1 MDLHDLAEH
10 ATVSSADA
18 TRLGIDAYG
27 LRTRVATGHLR
38 RLIRGW
44 YAVCPPDGARAPWL
58 GDDVFETERRQ
69 HRLLTVA
76 LLRSFEGR
84 VVASHQSALVLHGV
98 PLWKADLR
106 TAHLSRTSGDH
117 TRHRT
122 GAVLHPQAPLAPVRT
137 ADGLATVDVG
147 VACVQ
152 VGLYPPQ
159 DVARRHPFESLVAA
173 DGALRAGLITP
184 EGLDAAVALCAH
196 HPGIQQ
202 VRALLQF
209 ADGRHESVG
218 ETRLAHVM
226 RLLGHK
232 FTPQVW
238 VTAGGRRWRCDFE
251 LEGGGGCEGV
261 LVEFDGL
268 LKYSGGDSVGVSPGA
283 APTGREALVA
293 EKWREDRLRDE
304 GRQVVRFTWSELDHH
319 RLDRPAPRQRHRPSP
334 PLSVRPRE
342 LSTPYEKGD
351 KAHLVPLSLTL
362 ASKG

>member
-1 MDLHDLAEH
+1 MEVPIFGTLPGMDLHDLAEH

-18 TRLGIDAYG
+18 NLLGIDAYG
-27 LRTRVATGHLR
+27 LRTRVASGHLR

-44 YAVCPPDGARAPWL
+44 YAVCPPGAARAPWV

-84 VVASHQSALVLHGV
+84 VVASHQSALVLHDV
-98 PLWKADLR
+98 PLWRADLA
-106 TAHLSRTSGDH
+106 TAHLSRTRGHH

-122 GAVLHPQAPLAPVRT
+122 RAVLHPEAPLPPVRT
-137 ADGLATVDVG
+137 ADGLSTVDVA

-159 DVARRHPFESLVAA
+159 DVTARHPFESLVAA
-173 DGALRAGLITP
+173 DGALHAGLVTP
-184 EGLDAAVALCAH
+184 QGLDTAIAWCAH

-226 RLLGHK
+226 RLLGYR

-251 LEGGGGCEGV
+251 LDGEPV
-261 LVEFDGL
+261 IVEFDGL
-268 LKYSGGDSVGVSPGA
+268 LKYSGGDRGVTPGLLL
-283 APTGREALVA
+283 PGREALAA

-304 GRQVVRFTWSELDHH
+304 GKQVVRFIWPELDDHGLIGQ
-319 RLDRPAPRQRHRPSP
+319 RLERAIARARRS
-334 PLSVRPRE
+334 R
-342 LSTPYEKGD
+342 
-351 KAHLVPLSLTL
+351 
-362 ASKG
+362 

>member
-10 ATVSSADA
+10 ATVATADA
-18 TRLGIDAYG
+18 NRLGIDAYG
-27 LRTRVATGHLR
+27 LRTRVASGHLR

-44 YAVCPPDGARAPWL
+44 YAVCSPDAVRAPWV
-58 GDDVFETERRQ
+58 GEDVFDTERRQ

-84 VVASHQSALVLHGV
+84 VVASHQSALVLHDV
-98 PLWKADLR
+98 PLWKADLG

-122 GAVLHPQAPLAPVRT
+122 GAVLHPQAPLPPVRT
-137 ADGLATVDVG
+137 ADGLSTVDVG

-159 DVARRHPFESLVAA
+159 DATKRRPFESLVAA
-173 DGALRAGLITP
+173 DGALHNGLLTP
-184 EGLDAAVALCAH
+184 EGLDAAIAVCAH

-202 VRALLQF
+202 VRALLRF

-226 RLLGHK
+226 RLLGHR

-251 LEGGGGCEGV
+251 LEGDPV
-261 LVEFDGL
+261 VVEFDGL
-268 LKYSGGDSVGVSPGA
+268 VKYSGGGGAATPGA
-283 APTGREALVA
+283 VQAGREALVA

-304 GRQVVRFTWSELDHH
+304 GRQVVRFVWSELDNHGLIAH
-319 RLDRPAPRQRHRPSP
+319 RLDGAIARARRSR
-334 PLSVRPRE
+334 
-342 LSTPYEKGD
+342 
-351 KAHLVPLSLTL
+351 
-362 ASKG
+362 

>member
-27 LRTRVATGHLR
+27 LRTRVASGQLR

-44 YAVCPPDGARAPWL
+44 YAVCPPGVARPPWV

-98 PLWKADLR
+98 PLWRADLT
-106 TAHLSRTSGDH
+106 TAHLSRTQGDH
-117 TRHRT
+117 TRHRRQ
-122 GAVLHPQAPLAPVRT
+122 AVLHPRAPLSPVRT
-137 ADGLATVDVG
+137 TDGLSTVDVAA
-147 VACVQ
+147 ACVQ
-152 VGLYPPQ
+152 VGLYPPHEMT
-159 DVARRHPFESLVAA
+159 ARHPFESLVAT
-173 DGALRAGLITP
+173 DGALHAGLVSP
-184 EGLDAAVALCAH
+184 EGLEAAITLCAH

-202 VRALLQF
+202 VRALLKF

-226 RLLGHK
+226 RLLGLR

-251 LEGGGGCEGV
+251 LEDDPV
-261 LVEFDGL
+261 VVEFDGL
-268 LKYSGGDSVGVSPGA
+268 VKYSGGARAITPGSVLA
-283 APTGREALVA
+283 GREALVA

-304 GRQVVRFTWSELDHH
+304 GRQVVRFIWSELDDHGLIAQ
-319 RLDRPAPRQRHRPSP
+319 RLDGAIARARRSR
-334 PLSVRPRE
+334 
-342 LSTPYEKGD
+342 
-351 KAHLVPLSLTL
+351 
-362 ASKG
+362 